1 MGGTVRF
8 DDRLEER
15 MGVGDRRQIIVD
27 CAAALFARQ
36 GVAATTVRQIADE
49 AGILSGSL
57 YHHFSSK
64 DAIVEAVVV
73 GFLEDLVAQY
83 EKVVLGTDDAQKRLI
98 GLVDA
103 SITVGA
109 NHPHATDV
117 YQNEVRY
124 LNATEGS
131 SAVATLARR
140 VRQVW
145 LSVLNDGVE
154 NGAFRNDVPVKVV
167 YPLLRDGLWLT
178 SRWFHPTR
186 AYGHQQLAND
196 YLKIF
201 LEGIL
206 R

>member
-1 MGGTVRF
+1 MDVR
-8 DDRLEER
+8 
-15 MGVGDRRQIIVD
+15 DRRQIIVER
-27 CAAALFARQ
+27 AAALFARQ

-73 GFLEDLVAQY
+73 GFLEDLVTQY
-83 EKVVLGTDDAQKRLI
+83 EEVVLGTDDAQKRLI
-98 GLVDA
+98 GLVHA

-109 NHPHATDV
+109 NHPHATEV

-124 LNATEGS
+124 LDATDGS
-131 SAVATLARR
+131 SAVTTLARR

-145 LSVLNDGVE
+145 LSVLSDGVK

-186 AYGHQQLAND
+186 SYGHQQLADD